1 MLPSRA
7 PISLALFYFW
17 VPVHPL
23 SLASG
28 VHSTIISYKLLPVS
42 QGSVTQGHCDGY
54 VAVV

>member
-1 MLPSRA
+1 MLPSCA
-7 PISLALFYFW
+7 LISLALFYFW
-17 VPVHPL
+17 APVHPL